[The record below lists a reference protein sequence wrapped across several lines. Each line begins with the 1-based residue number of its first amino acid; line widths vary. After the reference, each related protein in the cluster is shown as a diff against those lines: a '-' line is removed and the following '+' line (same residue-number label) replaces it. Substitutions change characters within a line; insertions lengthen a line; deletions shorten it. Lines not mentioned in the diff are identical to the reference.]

1 MPALDTAGDGMEA
14 IQGHRPHRSRAGPTT
29 GGWCHKREDGCNL
42 TSFGRP
48 EGGLR
53 IDVKANV
60 GAIELTFLG
69 TRGEIKIR
77 SRRHQRHSSL
87 LVHYSHTRV
96 MIDCGA
102 DWLGRLRAIAPT
114 EIVLTHAHP
123 DHASGLAEGAPC
135 PVYATKQTLD
145 LLRRYPIRDR
155 HRLLPRKSVTVGGV
169 RFEAFQVRHSI
180 RAPAVGYRVS
190 AGNGSFFYLPDVA
203 ELRNVWAAL
212 GGVDIYIGDG
222 ATMRRSM
229 VRKKNGTLIG
239 HAPITSQLGWC
250 ERVGVRRAIFTH
262 CGSPIVRGDS
272 RQVERIVRRLGLER
286 GVDARIAYDGL
297 TLTIDPNLCFARA
310 ARGYPQLADR

>member
-1 MPALDTAGDGMEA
+1 MSPIARWTSTKARIGAADPG
-14 IQGHRPHRSRAGPTT
+14 PHCRVQLIA
-29 GGWCHKREDGCNL
+29 GWCHKRQDGCNL
-42 TSFGRP
+42 TSAGRP
-48 EGGLR
+48 ESGLR
-53 IDVKANV
+53 IDVKADV

-77 SRRHQRHSSL
+77 SRRHRRHSSL
-87 LVHYSHTRV
+87 LIHYSHARV

-114 EIVLTHAHP
+114 AIVLTHAHP
-123 DHASGLAEGAPC
+123 DHVSGLAEGAPC

-169 RFEAFQVRHSI
+169 RFEAFPVRHSI

-190 AGNGSFFYLPDVA
+190 ARNCSFFYLPDVA
-203 ELRNVWAAL
+203 ELPNVWAAL

-286 GVDARIAYDGL
+286 GVDTRIAYDGL
-297 TLTIDPNLCFARA
+297 TLTIDPNLRFARA

>member
-1 MPALDTAGDGMEA
+1 MSPIARWTSTKARIGAADLG
-14 IQGHRPHRSRAGPTT
+14 PHCRVQLIA
-29 GGWCHKREDGCNL
+29 GWCHKRQDGCSL
-42 TSFGRP
+42 TSAGRP
-48 EGGLR
+48 ESGLR

-77 SRRHQRHSSL
+77 SRRHRRHSSL
-87 LVHYSHTRV
+87 LIHYSHARV

-114 EIVLTHAHP
+114 AIVLTHAHP
-123 DHASGLAEGAPC
+123 DHVSGLAEGAPC

-169 RFEAFQVRHSI
+169 RFEAFPVRHSI

-190 AGNGSFFYLPDVA
+190 ARNCSFFYLPDVA
-203 ELRNVWAAL
+203 ELPNVWAAL

-262 CGSPIVRGDS
+262 CGSPIVRGDP

-286 GVDARIAYDGL
+286 GVDTRIAYDGL
-297 TLTIDPNLCFARA
+297 TLTIDPNLRFARA